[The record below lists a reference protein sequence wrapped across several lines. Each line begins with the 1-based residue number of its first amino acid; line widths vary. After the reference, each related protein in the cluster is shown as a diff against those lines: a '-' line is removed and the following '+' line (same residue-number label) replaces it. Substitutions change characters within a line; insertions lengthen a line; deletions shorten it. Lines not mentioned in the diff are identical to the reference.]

1 MTHNQMRSAPDPL
14 VEVGEV
20 LGVGV
25 GVAEAVL
32 GAAVGLAVVAAAVGL
47 GAVGADEGCA
57 VGVPSAPAL
66 GEEAMTAP

>member
-14 VEVGEV
+14 AEVGEL

-25 GVAEAVL
+25 GAVEAVL
-32 GAAVGLAVVAAAVGL
+32 GGAVGLAVVGPAVGL
-47 GAVGADEGCA
+47 ASVGDDEGSA

-66 GEEAMTAP
+66 GEEAMTAL